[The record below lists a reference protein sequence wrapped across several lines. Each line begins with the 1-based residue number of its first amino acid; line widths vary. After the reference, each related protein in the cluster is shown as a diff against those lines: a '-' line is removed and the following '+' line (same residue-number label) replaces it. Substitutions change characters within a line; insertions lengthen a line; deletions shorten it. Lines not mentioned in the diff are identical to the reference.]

1 MSEMTSVVEQ
11 QHQQQQYVGG
21 AVATN
26 DKLCCKDCGMNF
38 DSSISLDVHL
48 RYHQHNLLNQWATQT
63 SQQEESN
70 NNNSKAGNHNS
81 GGTGTIKRE
90 SVTAPADSSETASRP
105 ASEGSAPP
113 SSARLQHQHQ
123 EQGFNQH
130 FVTPMFGDPQYFMH
144 GEANYILPH
153 HFSPD
158 DEDDETAGTTRSGQ
172 SGNYTRYHPYH
183 HPQHQHFAAE
193 RANSVSSTSP
203 RSPLQCD
210 KCGGVYEDAAQLA
223 EHIRSNH
230 SGSPSVYPPTAQSQ
244 YQQLAGSPQQQ
255 QQVTQSQ
262 QSQAQAQ
269 QQQMHVSSPQSQ
281 SNQQQQR
288 HPQQQQQPT
297 YDFVTVKN
305 EVKQEPEE
313 QAEILDLDSH
323 KVQTHRYEEEF
334 MRLHH
339 QHQHQDMH
347 VQMQHQVLQQHQARG
362 TTHSVTS
369 MLSWPPGSQPHDYHP
384 VMSPMGPL
392 DSVSPIQENQFMR
405 GQQQHIPPVEPPRHP
420 GSPIITST
428 QSMPSHP
435 IPAGLMQQNPKP
447 PPISGNQ
454 SWKSNEARRPK
465 TYNCTACNKWF
476 TSSGH
481 LKRHYNT
488 TLHKNAVKQS
498 NQPDPANMPISAH
511 HHPGRE
517 ANSGRAGAASR
528 NSPELSS
535 SSSPPNL
542 MAGPSGEAT
551 RGLLHTPTTTT
562 TTTAIFNN
570 NSSSNSSSE
579 ATPVQAVQKSLQHQ
593 SVRQQQQQQSQS
605 QQSSTVMMVSDLVFL
620 GSPASSPMAQTQH
633 QQSQHQHQQMGSP
646 SPQLGHHQ
654 HQQQQQ
660 HHHHHHHISTDS
672 PSQIAPSGHHP
683 MNSPISPMQQH
694 PVHMGSPSPMASG
707 HHHMSSPSPIMAGVV
722 PASMASPPP
731 GTMMGG
737 TSMPHQPYP
746 NALPP
751 HVITITSIPG
761 LLESIT
767 SQLTTTGN
775 SGMHTMPTT
784 NQQHQHQEMLPSF
797 GTFSNHHQHQH
808 QHEHQH
814 KLMPSFSQFGCVA
827 NGFTGQDQSSVVN
840 VGGLSPEEGIPQ
852 DRSFDSPVSN
862 YDIYRTSPPRY
873 ECLGGIDMMQSTDG
887 NIIVSTYSQL
897 QQQQVASSQQQ
908 QQQQSPRETNNNLPH
923 LTAKEDINPNIV
935 TKRSD
940 PKEEKSNSKIM
951 TKEHQVTST
960 NTGSHYISV
969 NGLHKCIECDKVFN
983 KACYLTQHNKSFH
996 SGDKPFKCNQCGK
1009 RFPHEYLHAEHLQ
1022 KHAGDKPYK
1031 CEICPKQFNHKTDL
1045 RRHMCLHTGEKPY
1058 ACDNCGKGFIRKDH
1072 MMKHLETHKKK
1083 SNNHHK
1089 LHLRA

>member
-1 MSEMTSVVEQ
+1 MQ
-11 QHQQQQYVGG
+11 L
-21 AVATN
+21 N
-26 DKLCCKDCGMNF
+26 DFFLFNDF
-38 DSSISLDVHL
+38 FISIFF
-48 RYHQHNLLNQWATQT
+48 T
-63 SQQEESN
+63 
-70 NNNSKAGNHNS
+70 
-81 GGTGTIKRE
+81 
-90 SVTAPADSSETASRP
+90 
-105 ASEGSAPP
+105 
-113 SSARLQHQHQ
+113 
-123 EQGFNQH
+123 
-130 FVTPMFGDPQYFMH
+130 
-144 GEANYILPH
+144 
-153 HFSPD
+153 
-158 DEDDETAGTTRSGQ
+158 
-172 SGNYTRYHPYH
+172 
-183 HPQHQHFAAE
+183 
-193 RANSVSSTSP
+193 
-203 RSPLQCD
+203 
-210 KCGGVYEDAAQLA
+210 
-223 EHIRSNH
+223 
-230 SGSPSVYPPTAQSQ
+230 
-244 YQQLAGSPQQQ
+244 
-255 QQVTQSQ
+255 
-262 QSQAQAQ
+262 
-269 QQQMHVSSPQSQ
+269 
-281 SNQQQQR
+281 
-288 HPQQQQQPT
+288 
-297 YDFVTVKN
+297 
-305 EVKQEPEE
+305 
-313 QAEILDLDSH
+313 
-323 KVQTHRYEEEF
+323 RYEEEF

-339 QHQHQDMH
+339 QHQHQQELH
-347 VQMQHQVLQQHQARG
+347 VQMQHQVMQQHQTRG
-362 TTHSVTS
+362 ATHSVTS

-384 VMSPMGPL
+384 GMSPMGPL

-405 GQQQHIPPVEPPRHP
+405 GQQQQHMSPVEPSRHP

-428 QSMPSHP
+428 QPMPGHP
-435 IPAGLMQQNPKP
+435 IPGGLMQQNPKP

-517 ANSGRAGAASR
+517 ATSGRAGAANR

-562 TTTAIFNN
+562 TIFNSN
-570 NSSSNSSSE
+570 SSSSNSNE
-579 ATPVQAVQKSLQHQ
+579 ATPVQAGQKSLQ
-593 SVRQQQQQQSQS
+593 QQQQSAQQQSQS
-605 QQSSTVMMVSDLVFL
+605 QQPSTVMMVSDMVFL
-620 GSPASSPMAQTQH
+620 GSPASSPMAQAQH
-633 QQSQHQHQQMGSP
+633 QQSQHPQMGSP
-646 SPQLGHHQ
+646 SPQLGQHQ
-654 HQQQQQ
+654 HHQQQHHHLQ
-660 HHHHHHHISTDS
+660 HHHHHHMSTGS
-672 PSQIAPSGHHP
+672 PSQIAASGHHP
-683 MNSPISPMQQH
+683 MNSPMSPMQQH
-694 PVHMGSPSPMASG
+694 PAHMSSPSPMASG

-722 PASMASPPP
+722 PTSMASPPP
-731 GTMMGG
+731 GAMMGG

-775 SGMHTMPTT
+775 SGMHVMPPT
-784 NQQHQHQEMLPSF
+784 NQQHQHQEMLPGF

-808 QHEHQH
+808 EQ
-814 KLMPSFSQFGCVA
+814 KLIPSFSQFGCVA
-827 NGFTGQDQSSVVN
+827 NGFAGQDQSSAVN
-840 VGGLSPEEGIPQ
+840 VGGLSPEESIAPQ
-852 DRSFDSPVSN
+852 DRSFESPVSS

-887 NIIVSTYSQL
+887 TIIVGTYSQL
-897 QQQQVASSQQQ
+897 QQQQQVASSQQQ
-908 QQQQSPRETNNNLPH
+908 QTPRETNNNLPH

-935 TKRSD
+935 TKRLD
-940 PKEEKSNSKIM
+940 TKEEKNSGKVV